1 LVALSDHVNNANP
14 IFADRCLEPRTE
26 PIAPPVQHFMA
37 DLDPALT
44 QKALKLNVEAG
55 HNLDHRH
62 EAIALMPRFARPK
75 QTAIIHPEWRTK
87 CHNHLNLSSSVLASS
102 ST

>member
-1 LVALSDHVNNANP
+1 MAPSDHAHRANP
-14 IFADRCLEPRTE
+14 IFADRGFEPRTE

-37 DLDPALT
+37 DLDPAVT

-62 EAIALMPRFARPK
+62 EAIALMPRFAQPK

-87 CHNHLNLSSSVLASS
+87 CHNHLNLISSVLASS

>member
-1 LVALSDHVNNANP
+1 LVALSDHVNNADP
-14 IFADRCLEPRTE
+14 IFADRGFEPRAE

-37 DLDPALT
+37 DLNPALA
-44 QKALKLNVEAG
+44 QKALKVNVEAG

-62 EAIALMPRFARPK
+62 EAIALMPRNDRPK

-87 CHNHLNLSSSVLASS
+87 CHNHLNLSSPVLAS
-102 ST
+102 